1 MTGLLTQLMIIIGM
15 MVLAFIA
22 YTVSLQQITQD
33 IVREL
38 LNQKEIERKSVE
50 NNKKD
55 TIQMK
60 S

>member
-1 MTGLLTQLMIIIGM
+1 MTELLTQLMIIIGM
-15 MVLAFIA
+15 MVLAFIV
-22 YTVSLQQITQD
+22 YTVSLQRVTQD

>member
-1 MTGLLTQLMIIIGM
+1 MTELLTQLMIIIGM
-15 MVLAFIA
+15 MVLVFIV
-22 YTVSLQQITQD
+22 YTVSLQQVTQD

-38 LNQKEIERKSVE
+38 LNQKEIERKSVG

>member
-1 MTGLLTQLMIIIGM
+1 MTELLTQLMIIIGM
-15 MVLAFIA
+15 MVLAFIV
-22 YTVSLQQITQD
+22 YTVFLQQVTQD

>member
-1 MTGLLTQLMIIIGM
+1 MTELLTQLMIIIGM
-15 MVLAFIA
+15 MVLAFIV
-22 YTVSLQQITQD
+22 YTVSLQQVTQD

>member
-1 MTGLLTQLMIIIGM
+1 MTELLTQLMIIIGM
-15 MVLAFIA
+15 MVLAFIV

>member
-1 MTGLLTQLMIIIGM
+1 MTELLTQLMIIIGM
-15 MVLAFIA
+15 MVLVFIV
-22 YTVSLQQITQD
+22 YTVSLQQVTQD

-38 LNQKEIERKSVE
+38 LNQKEIERKSVK

>member
-1 MTGLLTQLMIIIGM
+1 MTELLTQLMIIIGM
-15 MVLAFIA
+15 MVLVFIV
-22 YTVSLQQITQD
+22 YTVSLQQVTQD

>member
-1 MTGLLTQLMIIIGM
+1 MPELLTQLMIIIGM
-15 MVLAFIA
+15 MVLAFIV
-22 YTVSLQQITQD
+22 YTVSLQQVTQD

-38 LNQKEIERKSVE
+38 LNQKEIERKSVG

>member
-1 MTGLLTQLMIIIGM
+1 MTELLTQLMIIIGM
-15 MVLAFIA
+15 MVLVFIV
-22 YTVSLQQITQD
+22 YTVSLQQVTQD

-38 LNQKEIERKSVE
+38 LNQKEIERKSEE

>member
-1 MTGLLTQLMIIIGM
+1 MTELLTQLMIIIGM
-15 MVLAFIA
+15 MVLAFIV
-22 YTVSLQQITQD
+22 YTVSLQQVTQD

-38 LNQKEIERKSVE
+38 LNQKEIERKSVG

>member
-1 MTGLLTQLMIIIGM
+1 MTELFTQLMIIIGM
-15 MVLAFIA
+15 MVLAFIV

>member
-1 MTGLLTQLMIIIGM
+1 MTELLTQLMIIIGM
-15 MVLAFIA
+15 MVLAFIV
-22 YTVSLQQITQD
+22 YTVFLQQVTQD

-50 NNKKD
+50 KNKKD